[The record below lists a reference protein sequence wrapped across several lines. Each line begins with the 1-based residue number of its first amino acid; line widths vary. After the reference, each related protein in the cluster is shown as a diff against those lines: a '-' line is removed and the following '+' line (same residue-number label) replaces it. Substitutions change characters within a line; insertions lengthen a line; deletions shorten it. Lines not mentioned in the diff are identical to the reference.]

1 MEPISVL
8 TDIGGKKLE
17 LTTGIVAEQASGSL
31 LAKIGET
38 AVLATATMS
47 SKPREGIDFFPLL
60 VDYEERMYAAGKIS
74 GSRFVKREG
83 RPSDEAVLT
92 SRVVDRSLRPLFPKE
107 LRNDVQVVLTVLSVD
122 GENDPD
128 IVSIIAASAALMI
141 SEIPFYGP
149 VAPFRISKVGSKF
162 IINSTY
168 KEREESTLDL
178 VVSLKEDKA
187 VMLEALSKE
196 ATEEDVLKALN
207 IALENSK
214 KVFSLQQE
222 LAQKIGKKKIEVL
235 KASPNEKI
243 EKRINDEFSKKI
255 NEAIFGTKSEI
266 KESLNTIKEEIKESF
281 LEEDEQKEAIDI
293 FDDKVHQEVRNNIL
307 EKEKRPDGRKLDQI
321 RDLTIKVGVLPRTHG
336 SAIFGRG
343 LTKALTV
350 TTLGSTAD
358 VQILDT
364 MEEDATK
371 RYMHHYNFPP
381 YSVGEV
387 RPLRSAGRREIGH
400 GALAEKAL
408 ISVIPEKE
416 AFPYTI
422 RVVSEILSSNGSTSM
437 ASVCGSTLS
446 LMDAGVPIKS
456 PVSGISIGL
465 VTSKDEK
472 KYKLLTDIM
481 GLEDFSGDMDFKVA
495 GTKNGITAIQMDN
508 KLQGIKL
515 EILKEALGLAK
526 KARLLILE
534 KMLKV
539 ISKPRLELS
548 KYAPRIDK
556 LMINPEKIK
565 DVIGP
570 GGKVINKII
579 EETGVEIDIEP
590 DGTVMIFS
598 ANPEANKKALEKVKD
613 LTREVQVGEI
623 FTGKVTRVLD
633 FGAFVELFPGQ
644 EGMVHVSK
652 LGKGFIKDIRKVVKV
667 GDTMKVEVLEI
678 DSEGRVNLI
687 KKG

>member
-1 MEPISVL
+1 MKPISVS
-8 TDIGGKKLE
+8 TDIGDKKLE
-17 LTTGIVAEQASGSL
+17 LTTDIIAEQASGSL
-31 LAKIGET
+31 LAKMGET

-47 SKPREGIDFFPLL
+47 SEPREGIDFFPLL

-83 RPSDEAVLT
+83 RPSEEAVLT
-92 SRVVDRSLRPLFPKE
+92 ARVVDRSLRSLFPKN

-122 GENDPD
+122 SENDPD
-128 IVSIIAASAALMI
+128 IVSIIAASAALAI
-141 SEIPFYGP
+141 SKIPFLGP
-149 VAPFRISKVGSKF
+149 VAPFRISKVDNEF
-162 IINSTY
+162 ILNATY
-168 KEREESTLDL
+168 KEREKSILDL
-178 VVSLKEDKA
+178 VVTLKDDKV

-196 ATEEDVLKALN
+196 AKEEDVVKALN
-207 IALENSK
+207 IAQKNSQ
-214 KVFSLQQE
+214 KVLLLQQE
-222 LAQKIGKKKIEVL
+222 LVKKIGKKKIEVL
-235 KASPNEKI
+235 KTSKNPEI
-243 EKRINDEFSKKI
+243 EKKVKDTFGKKI
-255 NEAIFGTKSEI
+255 NDAIFGTKAEI
-266 KESLNTIKEEIKESF
+266 KESLSILRKEVKESF
-281 LEEDEQKEAIDI
+281 QEEEKKEALDI
-293 FDDKVHQEVRNNIL
+293 FDNEVDLEIRNNIL
-307 EKEKRPDGRKLDQI
+307 EKEKRPDGRKLDEL
-321 RDLTIKVGVLPRTHG
+321 RDLTIEVGVLPRIHG

-343 LTKALTV
+343 LTKALTI

-387 RPLRSAGRREIGH
+387 RPMRSAGRREIGH

-408 ISVIPEKE
+408 INVIPEKE
-416 AFPYTI
+416 IFPYTI
-422 RVVSEILSSNGSTSM
+422 RLVSEILSSNGSTSM

-481 GLEDFSGDMDFKVA
+481 GIEDFSGDMDFKVA
-495 GTKNGITAIQMDN
+495 GTKDGITAIQMDN
-508 KLQGIKL
+508 KLQGIRL
-515 EILKEALGLAK
+515 DILKEALAHAK
-526 KARLLILE
+526 KARLKILE
-534 KMLKV
+534 EMLKV
-539 ISKPRLELS
+539 ISAPRSQLS
-548 KYAPRIDK
+548 QFAPRIDK
-556 LMINPEKIK
+556 LSINPEKIR

-570 GGKVINKII
+570 GGKIINKII

-598 ANPEANKKALEKVKD
+598 NNPEANKEALEAVKN
-613 LTREVQVGEI
+613 LTREVKVGEV
-623 FTGKVTRVLD
+623 FTGKVTRILD
-633 FGAFVELFPGQ
+633 FGAFVELFPGT

-652 LGKGFIKDIRKVVKV
+652 LGKGFIKDIRKVVKT
-667 GDTMKVEVLEI
+667 GDAIKVEVLEI

-687 KKG
+687 KKD